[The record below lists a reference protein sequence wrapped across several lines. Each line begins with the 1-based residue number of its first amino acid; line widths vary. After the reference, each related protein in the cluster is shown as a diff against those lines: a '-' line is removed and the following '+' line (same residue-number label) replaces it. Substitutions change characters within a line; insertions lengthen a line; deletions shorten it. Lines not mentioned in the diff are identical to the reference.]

1 MDLIV
6 ATSSFLNSPGISS
19 WGTARG
25 ETAHTALGLAKG
37 LRALGHRT
45 TLVAPLDAEIGESGL
60 GLARR
65 LSPLSVD
72 VSGVSHERVVFDARL
87 PSGVELVL
95 LGGEVPAEAADPHE
109 ASRRWAWFGHAIA
122 ALARHRLGLVRAQGE
137 SELEAVVAVGEGAG
151 FSALAIREDAKIP
164 ARDGGPSPRLLAGL
178 ARVAIPIDPAHDH
191 RLPREALAAIGV
203 SPELFTPEGIEFYGE
218 ASLVKSAAIA
228 ADRVVTLGESARYAL
243 TAPGA
248 PHRLDGVYRARA
260 AEIVSIGSGV
270 DMAQYNPA
278 TDPHLVA
285 RFDADD
291 TNGKAR
297 GRSSLLAELELE
309 HAATLPLLA
318 IIGRVDKSMEEG
330 LVAALARA
338 LRGELL
344 VVIARPPATEATE
357 LDASIERLIR
367 THHGRIAIKSNANE
381 AFLHRV
387 LASADFSL
395 VLDSISTSGTP
406 ARAAL
411 RYGTIPIAPRT
422 PGMEEAI
429 VDVDA
434 SLTSG
439 TGILVA
445 NATSDELFGG
455 IQRAVSAFGNAAW
468 PKLRRRAMRVE
479 GGWERAARRL
489 EAIIQQLE
497 A

>member
-65 LSPLSVD
+65 LSPLAVD
-72 VSGVSHERVVFDARL
+72 VGGVAHERVVFDARL

-95 LGGEVPAEAADPHE
+95 LGGEVPGEASDPHE

-151 FSALAIREDAKIP
+151 FATLAIREDAKIP

-203 SPELFTPEGIEFYGE
+203 SAELFTPEGIEFYGE

-228 ADRVVTLGESARYAL
+228 ADRVVALGESARHAL

-248 PHRLDGVYRARA
+248 AHRLDGVYRARA

-291 TNGKAR
+291 TTGKAR
-297 GRSSLLAELELE
+297 GRSSLLAELELD
-309 HAATLPLLA
+309 HAASLPLLA
-318 IIGRVDKSMEEG
+318 IIGRIDKTMEEG
-330 LVAALARA
+330 LVAALTRA

-344 VVIARPPATEATE
+344 VVIARTEPTA

-381 AFLHRV
+381 PFLHRV

-395 VLDSISTSGTP
+395 ILDSVSASGTP

-411 RYGTIPIAPRT
+411 RYGTIPIAPKIA
-422 PGMEEAI
+422 GMEEAI

-445 NATSDELFGG
+445 NATGDELFGG
-455 IQRAVSAFGNAAW
+455 IQRAVSAFSNEAW